1 MSIVKELF
9 PYPQY
14 ENRWHFKYFIT
25 FTEECI
31 MNERYFGYWGGR
43 LEVFTDEEQ
52 YNIDEFRVLTKSK
65 SFYRLKNFLECRHLN
80 IIGLLLVK
88 YLLKMFYCERVL

>member
-31 MNERYFGYWGGR
+31 NERYLGVR
-43 LEVFTDEEQ
+43 IFTDEEQ

-65 SFYRLKNFLECRHLN
+65 SFYRLKKFL
-80 IIGLLLVK
+80 
-88 YLLKMFYCERVL
+88 RV